1 MTETGADN
9 SYFASAE
16 AAFIRRRGTPFL
28 LSPKDF
34 ALLTEWR
41 ALGVPIEAIEQGIDD
56 AFSRREKRGVVG
68 RVNSLSYCRDAILG
82 AWERRAE
89 TAVGRGS
96 GRSAE
101 EPDAPKALAALA
113 ARLTEVV
120 AARSE
125 LEAAVAPVLRSLAR
139 LSVSGKDAASVEDSL
154 ARLDKRLASA
164 VDEALPLADRE
175 KLDAKVAA
183 QLAGARVRLDDDAAE
198 KTGRAL
204 RRRAIRDALGLPR
217 LSLL

>member
-9 SYFASAE
+9 AYFAAAE

-41 ALGVPIEAIEQGIDD
+41 ALGVPIEAIEHGIDD
-56 AFSRREKRGVVG
+56 AFSRREERGSVG

-89 TAVGRGS
+89 AAIGRGT
-96 GRSAE
+96 GRAAD
-101 EPDAPKALAALA
+101 EPDAQQALAALA
-113 ARLTEVV
+113 ARLAEIA
-120 AARSE
+120 AARPE
-125 LEAAVAPVLRSLAR
+125 LEPAIAPVLRSLSR
-139 LSVSGKDAASVEDSL
+139 LSSSGRDAAAVEDSL

-164 VDEALPLADRE
+164 VDEALPAADRTR
-175 KLDAKVAA
+175 LDEDVAA
-183 QLAGARVRLDDDAAE
+183 QLSRARVRMDDEAAD
-198 KTGRAL
+198 KTARAL
-204 RRRAIRDALGLPR
+204 RRRAIREAVGLPR